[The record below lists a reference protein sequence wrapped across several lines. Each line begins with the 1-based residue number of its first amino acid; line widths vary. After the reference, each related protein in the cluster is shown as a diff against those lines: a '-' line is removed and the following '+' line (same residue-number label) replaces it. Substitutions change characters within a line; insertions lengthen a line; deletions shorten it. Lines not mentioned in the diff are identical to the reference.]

1 MHFAEAPFRPFAP
14 GREGDSVGNFEEP
27 GSEGVAPGY
36 ASRVTCQC
44 EKRSL
49 KRVLGV
55 VRILQDAPAYPIDKP
70 RVPPN
75 EQLEGRLVT
84 ARDEAIEE
92 LDIAGAAD
100 FCAHLAN
107 PSKDRC

>member
-1 MHFAEAPFRPFAP
+1 
-14 GREGDSVGNFEEP
+14 
-27 GSEGVAPGY
+27 
-36 ASRVTCQC
+36 
-44 EKRSL
+44 
-49 KRVLGV
+49 
-55 VRILQDAPAYPIDKP
+55 
-70 RVPPN
+70 VPPN